1 MKRSAVRYVYVLFV
15 LMFTGFFISGC
26 GGDGSTGHWDGG
38 DTAPPT
44 VTRSYPVPGAPGVPT
59 GISLTATF
67 NEAMDPITVNTTSF
81 TLQASGLPLGPVLP
95 GTVTYVGLIA
105 TFNPDIDLDADTE
118 YTATITT
125 DAKNLAGNALASNHV
140 WTFTTEADL
149 VDANPTVIL
158 TDPTDFEEDVA
169 LNRSVTVTFSEAM
182 DPTTVNDATFTLDD
196 GVASV
201 QGVVTYV
208 GLIAIFNP
216 DIDLVAGTEYTATI
230 TSAAEDLAGNFL
242 VDEQT
247 PPVVNDYVWTF
258 TTGLTSD
265 TIAPTVAPKSPLNGA
280 VDVALNKSVSATFSE
295 AMDPN
300 TVNPTS
306 FTLQASGVPLGPVL
320 SATVSYLGLDAT
332 LNPTNDL
339 AVDTEYTV
347 TMTTDATDLA
357 GNPLAFD
364 EVWSFRTIAAP
375 AQGPLPVNLRSAED
389 FAVLSKTG
397 ISTTG
402 TTFITG
408 NIGVNPVTSTAITG
422 FGLILDSSNA
432 FATSTLVSG
441 RVYAPDY
448 AVPTPAKMVTAIN
461 DLHTAYV
468 DAAGRTLP
476 DATELGAGDI
486 SGMTLAP
493 GLYKWSTGLLVASG
507 TTVTLSGGANDVWIF
522 QIAGDLTVA
531 PNAIVAL
538 DGGAQAKNIFWQVGG
553 GTGVTLETDS
563 QFKGIVLAAKAIEIK
578 DRAAV
583 LGRMLAETGVTLI
596 ANEITQP

>member
-1 MKRSAVRYVYVLFV
+1 
-15 LMFTGFFISGC
+15 MFTGFFISGC

-81 TLQASGLPLGPVLP
+81 TLQASGLPLGPVLQ

>member
-81 TLQASGLPLGPVLP
+81 TLQASGLPLGPVLQ

>member
-1 MKRSAVRYVYVLFV
+1 
-15 LMFTGFFISGC
+15 
-26 GGDGSTGHWDGG
+26 
-38 DTAPPT
+38 
-44 VTRSYPVPGAPGVPT
+44 
-59 GISLTATF
+59 
-67 NEAMDPITVNTTSF
+67 
-81 TLQASGLPLGPVLP
+81 
-95 GTVTYVGLIA
+95 
-105 TFNPDIDLDADTE
+105 
-118 YTATITT
+118 
-125 DAKNLAGNALASNHV
+125 
-140 WTFTTEADL
+140 
-149 VDANPTVIL
+149 
-158 TDPTDFEEDVA
+158 
-169 LNRSVTVTFSEAM
+169 M

-476 DATELGAGDI
+476 NATELGAGDI

-578 DRAAV
+578 DRAVV